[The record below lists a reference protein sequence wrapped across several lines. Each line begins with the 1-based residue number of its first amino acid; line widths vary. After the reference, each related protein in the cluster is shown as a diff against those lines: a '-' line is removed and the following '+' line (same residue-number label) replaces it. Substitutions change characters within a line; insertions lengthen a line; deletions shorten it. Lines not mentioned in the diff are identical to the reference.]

1 MGILV
6 KLWCRS
12 WQVVCCAGVQM
23 CVCVAWHCLVGEGR
37 GGGGEG
43 SGSFLVMYGY
53 IGIHTYMCA

>member
-1 MGILV
+1 MQACRCVGVLHGI
-6 KLWCRS
+6 
-12 WQVVCCAGVQM
+12 
-23 CVCVAWHCLVGEGR
+23 AWEGR